1 VKIKNTS
8 TIPFELVLLI
18 NPQNKENI
26 VKRYSLFDRI
36 YGGKRIVVTK
46 DRHNWIVKFGSPKQK
61 EEIFEKKAEHWYFST
76 LEAMLVHLHDFMLK
90 TGLGSLDMKEITRT
104 LKQSRKEVADMAQ
117 YIEKKGVENGWK

>member
-1 VKIKNTS
+1 MKI
-8 TIPFELVLLI
+8 
-18 NPQNKENI
+18 
-26 VKRYSLFDRI
+26 FDRI
-36 YGGKRIVVTK
+36 HAGKRIVVTK

-117 YIEKKGVENGWK
+117 DIEKKGVENGWK

>member
-1 VKIKNTS
+1 M
-8 TIPFELVLLI
+8 
-18 NPQNKENI
+18 
-26 VKRYSLFDRI
+26 KRYSLFDRI

-90 TGLGSLDMKEITRT
+90 DGLGSLNIKEITRT

-117 YIEKKGVENGWK
+117 DIVEKGVENGWK

>member
-1 VKIKNTS
+1 M
-8 TIPFELVLLI
+8 
-18 NPQNKENI
+18 
-26 VKRYSLFDRI
+26 KRYSLFDRI

-90 TGLGSLDMKEITRT
+90 DGLGSLNIKEITRT

-117 YIEKKGVENGWK
+117 DIEKKGVENGWK

>member
-1 VKIKNTS
+1 MKK
-8 TIPFELVLLI
+8 
-18 NPQNKENI
+18 
-26 VKRYSLFDRI
+26 YSLFDRI

-61 EEIFEKKAEHWYFST
+61 EEIFEKKAEYWYFTT

-90 TGLGSLDMKEITRT
+90 DGLGSLDMKEITRT

>member
-1 VKIKNTS
+1 MKTH
-8 TIPFELVLLI
+8 
-18 NPQNKENI
+18 
-26 VKRYSLFDRI
+26 SLFDRI
-36 YGGKRIVVTK
+36 YGEKRIVVTK

>member
-1 VKIKNTS
+1 MKK
-8 TIPFELVLLI
+8 
-18 NPQNKENI
+18 
-26 VKRYSLFDRI
+26 YSLVDRI
-36 YGGKRIVVTK
+36 YGKKRIVVTK

-90 TGLGSLDMKEITRT
+90 DGLGSLNIKEITRT

-117 YIEKKGVENGWK
+117 DIEKKGVENGWK